1 MKTKKSKSITAFKGF
16 NKDLKCRDFQFE
28 IGKTFA
34 HEGEVKAC
42 NSGFHSCVNPMDVLS
57 YYQIID
63 NSGEINRFAIVEASG
78 SISKGT
84 DDSKIASAEIT
95 IKAELMFPEF
105 INKAVQSVI
114 NLCAKK
120 ASSGNYVQQA
130 SSGYNAQQASSG
142 NYAQQASSGNNAKQ
156 ASSGDNAKQAS
167 SGNYAKQAS
176 SGYNAQQASSGDNAK
191 QASSGNNAQQAS
203 SGNYVQQASSGNN
216 AQQASSGD
224 NAKQASSGDN
234 AKQASSGDN
243 CIIVNAGLNGK
254 AKIGPSGCI
263 VLSRWSKSEKRYR
276 VSVGYEG
283 ENIKKDTWY
292 TLDDEGNF
300 VEVTA

>member
-142 NYAQQASSGNNAKQ
+142 
-156 ASSGDNAKQAS
+156 
-167 SGNYAKQAS
+167 
-176 SGYNAQQASSGDNAK
+176 DNAK

>member
-63 NSGEINRFAIVEASG
+63 NSGEINRFAIVEASK

-120 ASSGNYVQQA
+120 ASSGN
-130 SSGYNAQQASSG
+130 SAQ
-142 NYAQQASSGNNAKQ
+142 Q

-176 SGYNAQQASSGDNAK
+176 SGYNAKQASSGDNAK
-191 QASSGNNAQQAS
+191 QASSGNYAQQAS
-203 SGNYVQQASSGNN
+203 SGN
-216 AQQASSGD
+216 
-224 NAKQASSGDN
+224 
-234 AKQASSGDN
+234 N

>member
-63 NSGEINRFAIVEASG
+63 NNGEINRFAIVEAYR

-120 ASSGNYVQQA
+120 ASSGNYAQQA
-130 SSGYNAQQASSG
+130 SSGDNAQQASSG

-156 ASSGDNAKQAS
+156 ASSGNYAKQAS
-167 SGNYAKQAS
+167 SGNYA
-176 SGYNAQQASSGDNAK
+176 
-191 QASSGNNAQQAS
+191 
-203 SGNYVQQASSGNN
+203 QQASSGNN

-224 NAKQASSGDN
+224 NAQQASSGNN
-234 AKQASSGDN
+234 AKQASSGYN